1 MDPWAGKIPWRREWL
16 PILVFSLRESHGQR
30 SLEGHSHCLPGSVE
44 LGYMWNFNWFLRNQA
59 DDTYFSELF
68 TVESLFDG
76 GRYTGRDVIV
86 TCSQERCGQI
96 LCVSVCVCVCVCVCE
111 RERERDLIGA
121 VADSGQAHPRRQ
133 P

>member
-1 MDPWAGKIPWRREWL
+1 
-16 PILVFSLRESHGQR
+16 
-30 SLEGHSHCLPGSVE
+30 
-44 LGYMWNFNWFLRNQA
+44 MWNFNWFLRNQA

-96 LCVSVCVCVCVCVCE
+96 LCVSVCVCVCVCVGE